1 MRGSMH
7 SLTMGALRLSSLTL
21 EGFKSFA
28 TRIELSFPGALI
40 AIVGPNGVGKSN
52 ISDAIAWVLGEQSAR
67 LLRSQNMAD
76 VIFAGAPSR
85 PPLAA
90 AQVSLTLASPDGR
103 WPETEGKLD
112 ISRRVMRDG
121 TSEYRLR
128 GRRVRLKDIADHL
141 MDAGL
146 GTRAYAIIEQ
156 GRIGQVLSVR
166 ATERRVLF
174 EEAAGITKF
183 RARRHEAELKL
194 AETGAN
200 LLRLADVAAE
210 VKRSLE
216 AARRQ
221 ARRAEKHHE
230 LRRTLAG
237 VRAALFAGKRAAL
250 VVAVEEKQQALTTAG
265 LSEAE
270 AAATLASAD
279 ASLASLRRDLDGA
292 QERLTA
298 ARDEEARTDSLAQRR
313 EAEEA
318 AARREASEAGERR
331 DTARV
336 EAERLASSAQ
346 ALEQQG
352 AALVAALAGAEGTLA
367 VREQEAQAAGE
378 SAQLVETASR
388 EVGAKA
394 EEARRTLLTAVAG
407 ASEARNRVH
416 RLEVELEQDAYQRTR
431 LSAEHQRLGAHLAQV
446 AHGESD
452 AAAQESAAATS
463 AAEVERE
470 RQALRARQEGL
481 AARSLKL
488 TAARDQA
495 GHERWQAQH
504 EREGLVRQLAEA
516 RALPT
521 ALARALPE
529 SKLLG
534 TIADFLTPT
543 PEVARLLDRAYGGLL
558 NLPVCADEEA
568 GATLVASAPRIEGR
582 LEVAV
587 ADRTLRPRPS
597 PLLEQGGVS
606 TEDLGWLSAALPRAA
621 VARDLSH
628 ARELAAADPDLVV
641 LLPGGG
647 RRRGMRLELPG
658 GRAAA
663 AGVLEL
669 RLRERDVAAAE
680 AAAAV
685 REGETTEALQ
695 QVQRELTELGPQLS
709 ERDATAR
716 QSAEALAAA
725 ASAHQALHLERERL
739 ERELEALAAE
749 LTRLEV
755 ETIALAGRLTVARE
769 EVGRLGARA
778 SELESEVDALAR
790 EADRARDSAASTRA
804 EAERTRGVA
813 AVANERL
820 VAAQRDLTR
829 HREELEELRQRE
841 RLAREEVRLQAQRAE
856 AAGLAAASTRAEL
869 EELLARRTVS
879 HREVERLTA
888 DLEEL
893 RARVAAAEG
902 EAERNRL
909 AHLAARDAAHAARL
923 ALAETSGARERLE
936 EAIAFTLAGQ
946 AELPEPPPPDAV
958 PELEAREQVLAAELE
973 ALGPVNELAVTERD
987 ELERRHAFLKEQ
999 RRDLERSLESLNE
1012 TVKELDATCAER
1024 FLATLTEV
1032 NVAFDDV
1039 FQRLFGGGE
1048 AKAELSDPDAPLE
1061 SGIEIRVRPPGKHT
1075 QSVLLLSGGEKALA
1089 AIALLLAL
1097 FRIRPAPF
1105 CLLDE
1110 VDAPLDDANVERL
1123 AALLREMSEETQFLL
1138 ITHNR
1143 RTMAH
1148 ADVLYGVTM
1157 EEPGVSRIVSV
1168 RLEE

>member
-1 MRGSMH
+1 
-7 SLTMGALRLSSLTL
+7 MGAVRLASLTL

-28 TRIELSFPGALI
+28 TRVELSFPGALI

-85 PPLAA
+85 PPLGA
-90 AQVSLTLASPDGR
+90 AQVSLSLASPDGR
-103 WPETEGKLD
+103 WPETDGRLD

-166 ATERRVLF
+166 ATERRSLF

-200 LLRLADVAAE
+200 LLRLADVASE
-210 VKRSLE
+210 VKRALE

-230 LRRTLAG
+230 LRKALAE
-237 VRAALFAGKRAAL
+237 VRAALFAGKRAVL
-250 VVAVEEKQQALTTAG
+250 VVAVEEKQQALTAAG
-265 LSEAE
+265 LAEAE
-270 AAATLASAD
+270 AAAALASSD
-279 ASLASLRRDLDGA
+279 AVLAALRRELDGGL
-292 QERLTA
+292 ERLNA
-298 ARDEEARTDSLAQRR
+298 ARDEEARADALAQRR
-313 EAEEA
+313 EAEEIA
-318 AARREASEAGERR
+318 SRREASEAGDRR
-331 DTARV
+331 EAARL
-336 EAERLASSAQ
+336 EAEHLATSAQ
-346 ALEQQG
+346 TREQEG
-352 AALVAALAGAEGTLA
+352 AALAATLAGAEDTLN
-367 VREQEAQAAGE
+367 VREQEAQTSAE
-378 SAQLVETASR
+378 SAHTVETTAR
-388 EVGAKA
+388 EVGARA
-394 EEARRTLLTAVAG
+394 EEARRALLAAVAS

-416 RLEVELEQDAYQRTR
+416 RLEVEVEQTAYQRTR
-431 LSAEHQRLGAHLAQV
+431 LAAEHERLGAHLAQV
-446 AHGESD
+446 AQRERD
-452 AAAQESAAATS
+452 AAAEESSAATAAT
-463 AAEVERE
+463 EVEGR
-470 RQALRARQEGL
+470 RQELRIRQDTL
-481 AARSLKL
+481 AARAGEL
-488 TAARDQA
+488 TAARDRA

-504 EREGLVRQLAEA
+504 EREGLARQLAEA

-521 ALARALPE
+521 ALSRTLPE

-534 TIADFLTPT
+534 TVADFLSPS
-543 PEVARLLDRAYGGLL
+543 PEVARLLDSAYGGLL
-558 NLPVCADEEA
+558 NLPVCAGEDAAEL
-568 GATLVASAPRIEGR
+568 LVAAAPKVEGR
-582 LEVAV
+582 LEVVV

-597 PLLEQGGVS
+597 PLLEQGGATS
-606 TEDLGWLSAALPRAA
+606 DDLGWLSLALPRAA
-621 VARDLSH
+621 VARDLAE
-628 ARELAAADPDLVV
+628 ARDLATADPDLVV

-647 RRRGMRLELPG
+647 RRRGGRLELPG
-658 GRAAA
+658 TRAAT

-669 RLRERDVAAAE
+669 RLRERNAAAAE
-680 AAAAV
+680 TAAAA
-685 REGETTEALQ
+685 REAEAGTALE
-695 QVQRELTELGPQLS
+695 QVQRELTELGPRLAEQ
-709 ERDATAR
+709 DAAAR
-716 QSAEALAAA
+716 KAAEALAAA
-725 ASAHQALHLERERL
+725 GSSHASLRSEGERL
-739 ERELEALAAE
+739 QRELEALSSELDRLAE
-749 LTRLEV
+749 ESAGLSARLE
-755 ETIALAGRLTVARE
+755 VARE

-790 EADRARDSAASTRA
+790 EADRARDTAASARA
-804 EAERTRGVA
+804 EAERTHGAA
-813 AVANERL
+813 AVARERL
-820 VAAQRDLTR
+820 MAAQRDVAR
-829 HREELEELRQRE
+829 HREEVEALRQRE
-841 RLAREEVRLQAQRAE
+841 RQAREEVELQAQRAE
-856 AAGLAAASTRAEL
+856 AAGRAVASARAEL
-869 EELLARRTVS
+869 EELLARRS
-879 HREVERLTA
+879 AFRRDVERLTSEA
-888 DLEEL
+888 EAL
-893 RARVAAAEG
+893 RARVTEAEG
-902 EAERNRL
+902 QAEASRL

-923 ALAETSGARERLE
+923 ALTEITGARERLE

-946 AELPEPPPPDAV
+946 AELPEPPPAEAV
-958 PELEAREQVLAAELE
+958 PELETREQGLAAELE
-973 ALGPVNELAVTERD
+973 VLGPVNELAVTERD
-987 ELERRHAFLKEQ
+987 ELEQRHAFLKEQ

-1024 FLATLTEV
+1024 FLGTLAEV
-1032 NVAFDDV
+1032 NVAFNDV

-1048 AKAELSDPDAPLE
+1048 ARSELSDPDAPLE